1 MSGDNQYV
9 SQPLK
14 FYTEEMTETKRIAIA
29 HLEKR
34 LFPVAN
40 SVIYLSL
47 IHISEPTRQAV
58 IMSVPPT
65 LLFVINS
72 GRFSAYAVLIVS
84 ILINWP
90 LIRWLDDRQWYRE
103 WKREE

>member
-29 HLEKR
+29 HLEKK

-40 SVIYLSL
+40 SVIYLDKSATNQ
-47 IHISEPTRQAV
+47 E
-58 IMSVPPT
+58 
-65 LLFVINS
+65 LLK
-72 GRFSAYAVLIVS
+72 LHS
-84 ILINWP
+84 IT
-90 LIRWLDDRQWYRE
+90 
-103 WKREE
+103 K